1 MKNLFFMLSPE
12 NKFRV
17 FCYNF
22 INNSIIGNF
31 LLICILISS
40 ASLSAEDPLD
50 ANSKRNRVLGYF
62 DYFFTTVFTLEIT
75 FKIIAYGAVQKGG
88 YMRSAANLLDMLVVG
103 VSLISILF
111 AGVAG
116 DVSVLKILRV
126 LRVLR
131 PLRAIQRAKG
141 LKTVIQAVIVSVSS
155 IQNIV
160 MVTVL
165 LQFMFAVIGV
175 QLFKGNLIKLFN
187 FNFVFRFWF
196 LKADVDLAAVIKKIF
211 YGIFFPSFRCYCAPA
226 TQPELKHQ
234 FDKIL

>member
-1 MKNLFFMLSPE
+1 
-12 NKFRV
+12 
-17 FCYNF
+17 
-22 INNSIIGNF
+22 
-31 LLICILISS
+31 
-40 ASLSAEDPLD
+40 
-50 ANSKRNRVLGYF
+50 
-62 DYFFTTVFTLEIT
+62 
-75 FKIIAYGAVQKGG
+75 
-88 YMRSAANLLDMLVVG
+88 MRSAANLLDMLVVG
-103 VSLISILF
+103 VSLVSILF

-175 QLFKGNLIKLFN
+175 QLFKGTILKLLNLI
-187 FNFVFRFWF
+187 FVFRFWF
-196 LKADVDLAAVIKKIF
+196 LKADVDWLLTASGVIKKIF
-211 YGIFFPSFRCYCAPA
+211 YGIFSLHFNVIVAQLSSAAR
-226 TQPELKHQ
+226 T
-234 FDKIL
+234 KIAI

>member
-1 MKNLFFMLSPE
+1 M
-12 NKFRV
+12 
-17 FCYNF
+17 
-22 INNSIIGNF
+22 
-31 LLICILISS
+31 
-40 ASLSAEDPLD
+40 
-50 ANSKRNRVLGYF
+50 GYF

-75 FKIIAYGAVQKGG
+75 FKIIAYGALQRGG

-103 VSLISILF
+103 VSLVSILF

-175 QLFKGNLIKLFN
+175 QLFKGTIIRLLNLI
-187 FNFVFRFWF
+187 FVFGF
-196 LKADVDLAAVIKKIF
+196 
-211 YGIFFPSFRCYCAPA
+211 
-226 TQPELKHQ
+226 
-234 FDKIL
+234 

>member
-1 MKNLFFMLSPE
+1 MFFILSPK

-17 FCYNF
+17 LCYNF
-22 INNSIIGNF
+22 INNTIISNF
-31 LLICILISS
+31 LLCCILISS
-40 ASLSAEDPLD
+40 ASLAAEDPLD

-62 DYFFTTVFTLEIT
+62 DYFFTTVFTLEIML
-75 FKIIAYGAVQKGG
+75 KILAYGAVQRGG
-88 YMRSAANLLDMLVVG
+88 YMRSAANLLDILVVG
-103 VSLISILF
+103 VSLVSILF

-175 QLFKGNLIKLFN
+175 QLFKGKTSNLSLGRKCKIVCLLFITLCQYGSRSSLVGKTYFKVHN
-187 FNFVFRFWF
+187 KSLTSFVR
-196 LKADVDLAAVIKKIF
+196 KIQHV
-211 YGIFFPSFRCYCAPA
+211 YR
-226 TQPELKHQ
+226 LV
-234 FDKIL
+234 